1 MTLDEKERKLNE
13 RLQKL
18 DAMEREI
25 LAREKALKQKRATQ
39 SEKKQLVLRLPK
51 NLWDEVAQW
60 AEEDFRSING
70 QIEYILTDAVRRH
83 KGQRP

>member
-1 MTLDEKERKLNE
+1 MDLEEKERKLNE

-25 LAREKALKQKRATQ
+25 LAREKALKQKSAAQT
-39 SEKKQLVLRLPK
+39 EKKQLVLRLSK
-51 NLWDEVAQW
+51 SLWDEVAQW

-70 QIEYILTDAVRRH
+70 QIEYILTDAVRRR
-83 KGQRP
+83 KKQ